1 MNSLGIYFAG
11 FKHPNAIEDN
21 SKKQKYEIF
30 KTLFDETIKIDYNDG
45 PIEKLELLIEKYI
58 SENKKIYLLGF
69 SIGSIKSLYLH
80 FKYDIPILLINPSF
94 FPEITLQAYLP
105 QSEINYIINLK
116 NNILN
121 MMQNNKTN
129 SNFSVLLS
137 KDDEVITYDKFLNI
151 FNPYVKYVEWVEN
164 SGHSFIQFE
173 NRAEQIRLLM
183 IWDELTDM
191 DVEEVF

>member
-1 MNSLGIYFAG
+1 MNSSGIYFAG

-30 KTLFDETIKIDYNDG
+30 QSLFEETIKVDYNDE
-45 PIEKLELLIEKYI
+45 PIGKLEKLIEKYI

-94 FPEITLQAYLP
+94 FPEITLQAYLS
-105 QSEINYIINLK
+105 QNEIDNIIDLK
-116 NNILN
+116 NNIKNLKHK
-121 MMQNNKTN
+121 NKPY

-151 FNPYVKYVEWVEN
+151 FNTYIKYVEWFEN

>member
-1 MNSLGIYFAG
+1 
-11 FKHPNAIEDN
+11 
-21 SKKQKYEIF
+21 
-30 KTLFDETIKIDYNDG
+30 
-45 PIEKLELLIEKYI
+45 
-58 SENKKIYLLGF
+58 
-69 SIGSIKSLYLH
+69 
-80 FKYDIPILLINPSF
+80 
-94 FPEITLQAYLP
+94 
-105 QSEINYIINLK
+105 
-116 NNILN
+116 
-121 MMQNNKTN
+121 MQNNKTN

-151 FNPYVKYVEWVEN
+151 FNSYIKYVEWFEN